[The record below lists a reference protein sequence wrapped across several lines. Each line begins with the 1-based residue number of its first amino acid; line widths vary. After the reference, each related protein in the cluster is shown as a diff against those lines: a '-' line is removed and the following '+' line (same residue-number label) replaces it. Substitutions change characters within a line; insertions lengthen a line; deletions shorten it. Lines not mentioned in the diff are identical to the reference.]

1 MSLGCCIFKRC
12 QNVVFV
18 ELRVVLKDFLTRSPR
33 AEQAQNIG
41 DTDTQAANA
50 WSPAAFA
57 GFDGN
62 SIKQTGPHDFSNNVC
77 EFAGY

>member
-1 MSLGCCIFKRC
+1 MIGLGCCISKRC
-12 QNVVFV
+12 QNVVFF
-18 ELRVVLKDFLTRSPR
+18 ELRIVLKNFLMRSPR

-50 WSPAAFA
+50 WPPAAFA

-62 SIKQTGPHDFSNNVC
+62 PIKQTGSHNSANDVKT
-77 EFAGY
+77 Y